1 MTATTTAAPPVT
13 KRPIG
18 APPSRRWIGMTV
30 RVAMLV
36 FFLLIVLIPVYVLL
50 ITSFKEK
57 GAISASDAWALPS
70 GWPWDWTT
78 SGWSTAWDRLEGPL
92 WRSVQLAVP
101 GAAISS
107 ILGSMNGFVLS
118 RWRFPFANLVFILIL
133 FGMFIPYQAVMLP
146 LVDLLINDINIENGI
161 PALLLTH
168 VVFGIPICTLIFR
181 NYYET
186 VPNDLIEAARV
197 DGAGL
202 LQTYIRIILPL
213 SAPAFVVTLIWQF
226 TSIWNDF
233 LFALFLSSEDNGPVT
248 LALNNLAG
256 GQLSN
261 YQASMAAALIAAF
274 PTLIVYIVL
283 GRFFL
288 RGLMAGSLKG

>member
-1 MTATTTAAPPVT
+1 MTAVTAPAAPP
-13 KRPIG
+13 RPR
-18 APPSRRWIGMTV
+18 ARRRAGWIGPAI
-30 RVAMLV
+30 RVALLV
-36 FFLLIVLIPVYVLL
+36 GFLVIVLIPVYVLL
-50 ITSFKEK
+50 VTSFKARGE
-57 GAISASDAWALPS
+57 ISASDAWSLPS
-70 GWPWDWTT
+70 DWTT
-78 SGWSTAWDRLEGPL
+78 DGWDTAWERLRDPL
-92 WRSVQLAVP
+92 WRSIQLAVP
-101 GAAISS
+101 GAIVSS

-118 RWRFPFANLVFILIL
+118 RWRFPFSNLVFILML

-146 LVDLLINDINIENGI
+146 LLELVIEDANIENGI
-161 PALLLTH
+161 PALLVTH
-168 VVFGIPICTLIFR
+168 IVYGIPICTLIFR

-186 VPNDLIEAARV
+186 IPNDLIEAARV
-197 DGAGL
+197 DGAGM
-202 LQTYIRIILPL
+202 LQTYARIIIPL

-233 LFALFLSSEDNGPVT
+233 LFALFMSSEQNGPVT

-261 YQASMAAALIAAF
+261 YQASMAGALIASF
-274 PTLIVYIVL
+274 PTLLVYIIL